1 VELDPDFEAI
11 VTIGGHK
18 SGATLRLARLRNKPG
33 CGELH
38 GGDGMLVEPDP
49 VDGPGQRAAVLPISS
64 GNSPRTGGLAVLLKG
79 AGTKA
84 TGVARRDQPRALDV
98 GCRHKPPRSR
108 FAAPSW
114 APGLRHVEQC
124 GRDGPA

>member
-1 VELDPDFEAI
+1 
-11 VTIGGHK
+11 
-18 SGATLRLARLRNKPG
+18 
-33 CGELH
+33 
-38 GGDGMLVEPDP
+38 MLVEPDP

-114 APGLRHVEQC
+114 APGLRPVSYTHLDVYKRQDIFAADV
-124 GRDGPA
+124 GRCAERTDQVVVDFPGILSFIVF